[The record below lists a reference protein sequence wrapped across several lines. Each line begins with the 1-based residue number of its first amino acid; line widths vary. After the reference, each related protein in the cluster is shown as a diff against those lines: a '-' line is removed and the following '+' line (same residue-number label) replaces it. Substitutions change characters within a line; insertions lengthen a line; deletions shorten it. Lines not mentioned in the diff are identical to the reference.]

1 MDILRPSP
9 IIIGS
14 RSITTGFLVLIIARV
29 GAEMGSDACLHKLLV
44 GEFASLPEVIEGNRF
59 LAARAEVQVRYLDE
73 IEARFNDMTQARLPL
88 LDRNASDLST
98 LRQVAD
104 VSYYLTDSRE
114 NRLSCLPT
122 KQGRC

>member
-1 MDILRPSP
+1 M
-9 IIIGS
+9 
-14 RSITTGFLVLIIARV
+14 ITTGFFEVIVAGVR
-29 GAEMGSDACLHKLLV
+29 AEMGSDACLHILLV
-44 GEFASLPEVIEGNRF
+44 GEFTSLPEVIEGNRF

-88 LDRNASDLST
+88 LDRDVSDLST